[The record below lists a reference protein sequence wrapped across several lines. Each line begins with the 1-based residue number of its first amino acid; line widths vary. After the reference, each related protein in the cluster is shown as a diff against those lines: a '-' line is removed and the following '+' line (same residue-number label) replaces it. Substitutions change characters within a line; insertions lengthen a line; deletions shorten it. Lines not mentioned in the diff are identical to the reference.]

1 MRSWLA
7 ELLEKESWGEF
18 EPQRQALLGWEYYPL
33 FLNAVKGL
41 KREALFV
48 SQVHGI
54 GHIERVMLH
63 GAVLA
68 MKQGFNAEDVG
79 LMMDA
84 CSYHDTGRID
94 DSADD
99 EHGTRSAQ
107 KLDEL
112 TGRRGEEL
120 AILKAMVTAH
130 SHWDG
135 EMAQIVHSYA
145 VKDTTRATQLA
156 KMLKDADGLD
166 RVRLDDLDERYL
178 RLKASV
184 GQVGF
189 AKWAASESSRW
200 QEQADSLD
208 GSARDDQELPKGLA
222 EAAKAFNAEGVIFP
236 LKGGEGRAWCV
247 GNCVLKPMGVG
258 EQTNWVCETLNGM
271 AKNGVRVPHYR
282 KTGRGEW
289 THGGWACCD
298 WLDGEA
304 VETGAVDDW
313 LRVMGAGVSFQ
324 KALATIEK
332 PRWLGKYYTVY
343 TVADLVAWGKK
354 TRWIEAFEGLFE
366 TLEPMAAGSEDQ
378 PCQLVHG
385 DLSGN
390 VLLHAELEPA
400 VIDFSP
406 YWRPFWMGPGTVAAD
421 ALLWH
426 SADESLVEAII
437 VAFGRQLLPF
447 VARGLMFRLAIS
459 NEVAK
464 TRRATQ
470 KQIAGEAAAFARAI
484 GILKKVR

>member
-7 ELLEKESWGEF
+7 ELLEKKSWGEF
-18 EPQRQALLGWEYYPL
+18 EPQRQALLTWEYYPL

-41 KREALFV
+41 KHEVLFV
-48 SQVHGI
+48 SHVHGI

-63 GAVLA
+63 GAILA
-68 MKQGFNAEDVG
+68 MKQGLNAEDVG
-79 LMMDA
+79 IMMDA

-94 DSADD
+94 DSADG
-99 EHGTRSAQ
+99 EHGARSAQ
-107 KLDEL
+107 KLKEL
-112 TGRRGEEL
+112 TDRQGEEL

-130 SHWDG
+130 SRWDG
-135 EMAQIVHSYA
+135 DMAKIIHSYK
-145 VKDTTRATQLA
+145 VKDVTRARWLA
-156 KMLKDADGLD
+156 KTLKDADGLD

-178 RLKASV
+178 RLRESV

-189 AKWAASESSRW
+189 AKWAVSESSRW
-200 QEQADSLD
+200 HEHADRRE
-208 GSARDDQELPKGLA
+208 GSAQDGHESPKGLA
-222 EAAKAFNAEGVIFP
+222 EAAEAFNAKGVCFP

-247 GNCVLKPMGVG
+247 GNCVLKLMGGG
-258 EQTNWVCETLNGM
+258 EQTNWVCETLNGL
-271 AKNGVRVPHYR
+271 AQNEVRVPRYR
-282 KTGRGEW
+282 RTSRGEW
-289 THGGWACCD
+289 THGGWVCCD

-304 VETGAVDDW
+304 VETGAADDW
-313 LRVMGAGVSFQ
+313 LSVMSAGVNFQ
-324 KALATIEK
+324 KALVGVEK

-354 TRWIEAFEGLFE
+354 TRWIAAFESLFE
-366 TLEPMAAGSEDQ
+366 TLELIAAGTEDE

-406 YWRPFWMGPGTVAAD
+406 YWRPFWMGPGTVVAD

-426 SADESLVEAII
+426 GADERLVKAAI
-437 VAFGRQLLPF
+437 ATFGRQLLPF

-464 TRRATQ
+464 TRGLAQ
-470 KQIAGEAAAFARAI
+470 KQMAGEAAAFARAI
-484 GILKKVR
+484 GALKKVG